1 LPFSYCL
8 GGTCTGGGGAT
19 KSFSFTSDDKF
30 VLLTGLSLGLG
41 LRCTLGLGQ
50 VLGFSLGLGVGLRV
64 DFGLGLGDEVGLGL
78 RFGFRFGL
86 GVMKTVRLP
95 ALPMIGGGVA
105 SREAMREIRKDHV
118 SVRGD
123 EEKKEEC

>member
-1 LPFSYCL
+1 LSYCL

-19 KSFSFTSDDKF
+19 EGSSFTGDDNF
-30 VLLTGLSLGLG
+30 VLLTGLSL
-41 LRCTLGLGQ
+41 R
-50 VLGFSLGLGVGLRV
+50 VGLNFGLELR
-64 DFGLGLGDEVGLGL
+64 FTLGLGLGDEVGFGL

-118 SVRGD
+118 RGD
-123 EEKKEEC
+123 EERERDRRC